1 MILMYGTLPH
11 HMVIKQDILYVSLL
25 MNWSLNIKTFL
36 YNDKWPLL
44 QTVTYP
50 LHRGYFDAIMKVTIT
65 PDYITMYQSPFSSN
79 EIKYFMSL
87 MQNDTKATGKGAT
100 YAKLEVLLSKQNE
113 R

>member
-1 MILMYGTLPH
+1 
-11 HMVIKQDILYVSLL
+11 
-25 MNWSLNIKTFL
+25 
-36 YNDKWPLL
+36 
-44 QTVTYP
+44 
-50 LHRGYFDAIMKVTIT
+50 MKVTLT